1 MSSNILISLQPVNSK
16 QTTKTMAGR
25 VFTTA
30 ALVAG
35 GLAGFSAAAGC
46 PYAAA
51 LGGRAEDAGDDPLAP
66 FTMDDSSGYMTDDL
80 GGQITDQDSLK
91 VGPKGPTLL
100 EDFIFRQKI
109 THCKL

>member
-1 MSSNILISLQPVNSK
+1 
-16 QTTKTMAGR
+16 MAGR
-25 VFTTA
+25 VIATA
-30 ALVAG
+30 ALLAG
-35 GLAGFSAAAGC
+35 GLAGFSSATGC

-51 LGGRAEDAGDDPLAP
+51 LGGRAEDAGGDDLLAP

-109 THCKL
+109 THCKLLSLSTCSFHDVVF